1 MFWGELQGKS
11 VGQLDSW
18 TVYFDQTK
26 ERTGDRAIF
35 DGYENCKSGNMI
47 IFVKR

>member
-18 TVYFDQTK
+18 QLAIIYYFLFAMHEGVGIPYQIVFS
-26 ERTGDRAIF
+26 A
-35 DGYENCKSGNMI
+35 
-47 IFVKR
+47 

>member
-18 TVYFDQTK
+18 QLAIISYFLFAK
-26 ERTGDRAIF
+26 HEGVRF
-35 DGYENCKSGNMI
+35 PYEIVLSA
-47 IFVKR
+47 